1 MSSKQIRD
9 VALSHFANYG
19 YEGAA
24 LSKIAEE
31 VGIKKPTIYAHY
43 KGKDDLFLSV
53 VQYVFQLERRRI
65 LAYFQASEDMPL
77 KAKLQGIFRWLEEGF
92 TQSDTTKFLLRVS
105 FFPPPALFN
114 EVMSIVNPFLDGMQ
128 RNLIKL
134 LKRATTQ
141 GEFHNPNTKAVA
153 IAYLT
158 LIDGV
163 LVELLY
169 GGNERYQTRVEAAWS
184 IFWLGTKGKEEES

>member
-1 MSSKQIRD
+1 MSSKKIRD
-9 VALSHFANYG
+9 VALSHFAHFG

-31 VGIKKPTIYAHY
+31 VGIKKPTIYSHY

-65 LAYFQASEDMPL
+65 LAYFQSCEDMPL
-77 KAKLQGIFRWLEEGF
+77 KTKLQGMFQWLEQGF
-92 TQSDTTKFLLRVS
+92 HESDKTKFLLRVS
-105 FFPPPALFN
+105 FFPPPALFD
-114 EVMSIVNPFLDGMQ
+114 EVMNIVNPFLDGMK

-134 LKRATTQ
+134 LNKAGQQ
-141 GEFHNPNTKAVA
+141 GEFSSSNTEAVA

-169 GGNERYQTRVEAAWS
+169 GGKQRYGIRVEAAWD
-184 IFWLGTKGKEEES
+184 IFWRGAEKE

>member
-1 MSSKQIRD
+1 MSSKKIRD
-9 VALSHFANYG
+9 VALSHFANFG

-77 KAKLQGIFRWLEEGF
+77 KAKLQGMFQWLEEGF

-114 EVMSIVNPFLDGMQ
+114 EVMTIVNPFLDGMQ

-134 LKRATTQ
+134 LNRATTQ
-141 GEFHNPNTKAVA
+141 GEFSNPNTKAVA

-158 LIDGV
+158 LNRWCFSRTVIWWKRKISD
-163 LVELLY
+163 
-169 GGNERYQTRVEAAWS
+169 
-184 IFWLGTKGKEEES
+184 

>member
-1 MSSKQIRD
+1 MSSIKIRD
-9 VALSHFANYG
+9 IALSHFANFG

-31 VGIKKPTIYAHY
+31 VGIKKPTIYSHY

-53 VQYVFQLERRRI
+53 VRYVFQLERRRI
-65 LAYFQASEDMPL
+65 LEYFQSCEDMPL
-77 KAKLQGIFRWLEEGF
+77 KTKLQGIFYWLEQGF
-92 TQSDTTKFLLRVS
+92 AESDTTKFLLRVS
-105 FFPPPALFN
+105 FFPPPALFD
-114 EVMSIVNPFLDGMQ
+114 EVMNIVNPFLDGMQ

-134 LKRATTQ
+134 LNGATKQ
-141 GEFHNPNTKAVA
+141 GEFSSQHTEAVA

-169 GGNERYQTRVEAAWS
+169 GGKQRYQIRVEAAWN
-184 IFWLGTKGKEEES
+184 IFWQGANIEEGK

>member
-1 MSSKQIRD
+1 MSSKKIRD
-9 VALSHFANYG
+9 VALSHFANFG
-19 YEGAA
+19 YEGAS

-31 VGIKKPTIYAHY
+31 VGIKKPTIYSHY

-53 VQYVFQLERRRI
+53 VHYVFQLERRRI
-65 LAYFQASEDMPL
+65 LEYFQSCEDMPL
-77 KAKLQGIFRWLEEGF
+77 KTKLHGMFQWLEQGF
-92 TQSDTTKFLLRVS
+92 TESDTTKFLLRVA
-105 FFPPPALFN
+105 FFPPPALFD
-114 EVMSIVNPFLDGMQ
+114 EVMNIVNPFLDGMQ

-134 LKRATTQ
+134 LNKATKQ
-141 GEFHNPNTKAVA
+141 GEFSHPNIEAVA

-169 GGNERYQTRVEAAWS
+169 GGKQRYQIRVEAAWS
-184 IFWLGTKGKEEES
+184 IFWQGANNKEEI

>member
-1 MSSKQIRD
+1 M
-9 VALSHFANYG
+9 SHFLTLPIIG

-65 LAYFQASEDMPL
+65 LAYFQSSEDMPL
-77 KAKLQGIFRWLEEGF
+77 KSKLQGMFQWLEQGF
-92 TQSDTTKFLLRVS
+92 NESDTMKFLLRVS
-105 FFPPPALFN
+105 FFPPPALFQ
-114 EVMSIVNPFLDGMQ
+114 EVMAIVNPFLDGMQ

-134 LKRATTQ
+134 LNR
-141 GEFHNPNTKAVA
+141 
-153 IAYLT
+153 
-158 LIDGV
+158 
-163 LVELLY
+163 
-169 GGNERYQTRVEAAWS
+169 GNESR
-184 IFWLGTKGKEEES
+184 

>member
-1 MSSKQIRD
+1 MSSKRIRD
-9 VALSHFANYG
+9 AALSHFANLG
-19 YEGAA
+19 YEGAS

-31 VGIKKPTIYAHY
+31 VGIKKPTIYSHY

-65 LAYFQASEDMPL
+65 LEYFQLCADMPL
-77 KAKLQGIFRWLEEGF
+77 KTKLQGMFQWLEDGF
-92 TQSDTTKFLLRVS
+92 KESDTTKFLLRVA
-105 FFPPPALFN
+105 FFPPPALFD
-114 EVMSIVNPFLDGMQ
+114 EVMNIVNPFLDGMQ

-134 LKRATTQ
+134 LNKATQQ
-141 GEFHNPNTKAVA
+141 GEFSHSNTEAVA
-153 IAYLT
+153 ITYLT

-169 GGNERYQTRVEAAWS
+169 GGKQRYQIRVEAAWS
-184 IFWLGTKGKEEES
+184 IFWQGANN

>member
-1 MSSKQIRD
+1 MSSKKLRD
-9 VALSHFANYG
+9 VALSHFANFG
-19 YEGAA
+19 YEGAS

-31 VGIKKPTIYAHY
+31 VGIKKPTIYSHY

-65 LAYFQASEDMPL
+65 LEYFQLCADMPL
-77 KAKLQGIFRWLEEGF
+77 KTKLQGMFQWLEEGF
-92 TQSDTTKFLLRVS
+92 KESDTTKFLLRVA
-105 FFPPPALFN
+105 FFPPPALFD
-114 EVMSIVNPFLDGMQ
+114 EVMNIVNPFLDGMQ
-128 RNLIKL
+128 RILIKML
-134 LKRATTQ
+134 QKASIQ
-141 GEFHNPNTKAVA
+141 GEFSNPNSEAVA

-169 GGNERYQTRVEAAWS
+169 GGKQRYQIRVEAAWS
-184 IFWLGTKGKEEES
+184 IFWQGANN